1 VQLSFPIYKNDVYGA
16 ALGNS
21 ALGAENIMRYGASM
35 AIPLFTVQ
43 LVEAI
48 GFDWTC
54 SLLAFVAL
62 VLGPVPWVFFK
73 FGPGMRAKSRYVPH
87 VAVDATAI
95 KRTSSRTDKETV

>member
-1 VQLSFPIYKNDVYGA
+1 
-16 ALGNS
+16 
-21 ALGAENIMRYGASM
+21 M

>member
-1 VQLSFPIYKNDVYGA
+1 
-16 ALGNS
+16 
-21 ALGAENIMRYGASM
+21 M

-62 VLGPVPWVFFK
+62 VLGPVPWVFFR
-73 FGPGMRAKSRYVPH
+73 FGPGLRAKSTYVPH
-87 VAVDATAI
+87 IAVDAIAI
-95 KRTSSRTDKETV
+95 KRTSGQNGIETV